1 MRAEIFRRDLLAL
14 FLSLSFFCGKEGI
27 LFLWEESKGNCE
39 FVTGG
44 ERAGGALFGIT
55 RVTLSGSVEEEY
67 DEFLDELK
75 VRG

>member
-1 MRAEIFRRDLLAL
+1 M
-14 FLSLSFFCGKEGI
+14 
-27 LFLWEESKGNCE
+27 
-39 FVTGG
+39 TGG

-75 VRG
+75 VRGYVDSIYQFAINIKNIIFF

>member
-1 MRAEIFRRDLLAL
+1 M
-14 FLSLSFFCGKEGI
+14 
-27 LFLWEESKGNCE
+27 
-39 FVTGG
+39 TGG

-75 VRG
+75 VRGYVDSIYQFAINIKNIIFFEYK